1 LIGFVEDGDIIT
13 IDAVENKLIL
23 NVSEEVIASR
33 KLNWKKPQLKAKSGL
48 LYKYAKQV
56 SNAANGCVTDDV

>member
-1 LIGFVEDGDIIT
+1 
-13 IDAVENKLIL
+13 LIL
-23 NVSEEVIASR
+23 NVSEEIIAAR
-33 KLNWKKPQLKAKSGL
+33 KANWKQPELKAKSGL